1 MHSCTVKG
9 GRKKKMK
16 ICNKRRREPKSIG
29 VVEETQVWNFHLQRL
44 HLKLWEGKLEIEIKI
59 SYEIWKKEKKKNLV
73 NVIFLRKVVK
83 DQWRL
88 QEFFWEWSLRNLNYT
103 KSNKKRILYIDKT
116 HTHTHTYKHIKSY
129 NFLLQ
134 IFLLFW
140 NRYMIVS
147 LLMLQVTSL
156 QKFS

>member
-1 MHSCTVKG
+1 M
-9 GRKKKMK
+9 
-16 ICNKRRREPKSIG
+16 
-29 VVEETQVWNFHLQRL
+29 VEETQVWNFHLQRL

-59 SYEIWKKEKKKNLV
+59 SYEIWKKVKKKNLV

-88 QEFFWEWSLRNLNYT
+88 QEFFWEWSLRNLNYK